1 MWGFAYERAAGRLRC
16 KKWGS
21 GTGQKPCLLGF
32 SLFDALIYL
41 KMGLEYMFSLF
52 WARDVILLLLGVL
65 LPVGYSLD
73 AVQILCPGNRALPFL
88 AGNTTPSDS
97 IIAIA
102 K

>member
-52 WARDVILLLLGVL
+52 WARDVILSVAWGFTSC
-65 LPVGYSLD
+65 G
-73 AVQILCPGNRALPFL
+73 IFPGCSA
-88 AGNTTPSDS
+88 NTVSWEQSSYFPCWEYHT
-97 IIAIA
+97 